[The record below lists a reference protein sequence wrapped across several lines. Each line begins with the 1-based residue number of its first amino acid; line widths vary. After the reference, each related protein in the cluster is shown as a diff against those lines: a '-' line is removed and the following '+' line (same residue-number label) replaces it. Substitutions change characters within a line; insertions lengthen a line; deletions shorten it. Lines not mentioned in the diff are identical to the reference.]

1 MFYDNLI
8 NYLDLVLIV
17 VIPLIIVALAGMFS
31 ERSGVVNI
39 ALEGIMIFGA
49 FIGILFVNGKFYP
62 HFPEVQA
69 ILDGGGVTAF
79 QRAMTLQAEMFVD
92 MLGPL
97 TTYLLGMLVAAIS
110 GAAIS
115 YFHAV
120 AAIKMQAN
128 QIISA
133 TAINTL
139 TPALALFLTMSL
151 GLGESQGTDK
161 LPIHGSVFKIQEIPL
176 LSKIPFIGDVFF
188 TDVFPSLYLGIIVLI
203 VSYIVL
209 YKTKFGLRLR
219 SCGEN
224 PHAADA
230 ACINI
235 YKMRYAGVLISGV
248 LAGIGGYFFVLG
260 YTLEFD
266 ATVAGYG
273 FLAIAVLIFGNWK
286 PFNIALA
293 AMLFAALLTL
303 SKGIAFFPALEA
315 LNIDGSILS
324 MLPYIATIIVL
335 ALTSKNSAAPKAEGQ
350 IYDKGER

>member
-1 MFYDNLI
+1 MFYENLI
-8 NYLDLVLIV
+8 SYLALVLV
-17 VIPLIIVALAGMFS
+17 VAIPLIIVALGGLFT

-39 ALEGIMIFGA
+39 ALEGLMIIGA
-49 FIGILFVNGKFYP
+49 FVGILFVNNVEADSVGGPFVL
-62 HFPEVQA
+62 F
-69 ILDGGGVTAF
+69 ILG
-79 QRAMTLQAEMFVD
+79 MFVA
-92 MLGPL
+92 GIGGIAFS
-97 TTYLLGMLVAAIS
+97 YL
-110 GAAIS
+110 
-115 YFHAV
+115 HAV
-120 AAIKMQAN
+120 ASIKMKAN

-151 GLGESQGTDK
+151 ALGESPGSDK
-161 LPIHGSVFKIQEIPL
+161 LPIHGTIFKIQEVPL
-176 LSKIPFIGDVFF
+176 LSKIPFIGDLFF
-188 TDVFPSLYLGIIVLI
+188 TNVFPSLYIGIGILI
-203 VSYIVL
+203 ATYIIL

-219 SCGEN
+219 ACGEN

-230 ACINI
+230 AGINI
-235 YKMRYAGVLISGV
+235 YKMRYAGVLISGL
-248 LAGIGGYFFVLG
+248 LAGIGGYFLVLG

-293 AMLFAALLTL
+293 ALLFSSLLTL
-303 SKGIAFFPALEA
+303 SKGIAYFPKLEA
-315 LNIDGSILS
+315 LGIDGSIWS

-335 ALTSKNSAAPKAEGQ
+335 VLTSKNSAAPKAAGQ